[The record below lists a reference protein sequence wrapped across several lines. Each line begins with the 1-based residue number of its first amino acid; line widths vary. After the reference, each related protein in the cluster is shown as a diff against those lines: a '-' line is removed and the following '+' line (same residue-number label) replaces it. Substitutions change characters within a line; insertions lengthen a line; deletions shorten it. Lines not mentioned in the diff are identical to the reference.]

1 MYPYTMPF
9 SISTVRF
16 TDHFVIFDQIA
27 VRIAAIESIEKSY
40 DEATRQWCL
49 KVRLDSGLR
58 YALLFDDSVDN
69 YFDRLTS

>member
-1 MYPYTMPF
+1 MYPYTMPS

-16 TDHFVIFDQIA
+16 TDRFVVFDQIA
-27 VRIAAIESIEKSY
+27 VRITAIESIEKSY
-40 DEATRQWCL
+40 DETTQKWCL
-49 KVRLDSGLR
+49 KVRLGSGIR